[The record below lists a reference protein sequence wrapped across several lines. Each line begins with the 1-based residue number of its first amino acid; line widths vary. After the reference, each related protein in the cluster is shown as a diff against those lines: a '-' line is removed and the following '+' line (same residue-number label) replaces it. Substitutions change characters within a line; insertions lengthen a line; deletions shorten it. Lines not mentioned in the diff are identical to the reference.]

1 MSITSRRA
9 SIITLLALTLAGLA
23 QPGDAQYYYQ
33 APPSAYQNDT
43 LGGTLV
49 GGGLGAVTGAI
60 IGGRKHGG
68 QDALIGAGVGAI
80 TGGLLGKSKDNADAR
95 AVAAGNAV
103 AMNANAQ
110 IAAQAVTSTDLI
122 QMTRAGLSE
131 DLIISTMQ
139 SRGTRLDL
147 SPNGLIAL
155 KQNGVSDRVVLAAQQ
170 TAGIG
175 YGPPVAQPINPAPV
189 VVAPA
194 YVAPPAVIVR
204 PAPVVRI
211 YGGYGYG
218 WGPHYYHHRHW

>member
-1 MSITSRRA
+1 M
-9 SIITLLALTLAGLA
+9 LALTVVGLA
-23 QPGDAQYYYQ
+23 QPAEAQYYYQ

-80 TGGLLGKSKDNADAR
+80 TGGLIGKSQDNADAR
-95 AVAAGNAV
+95 SVAAGNAA
-103 AMNANAQ
+103 AMGANAQ
-110 IAAQAVTSTDLI
+110 IAAQAVTTTDLI

-139 SRGTRLDL
+139 SRGSRLDL

-170 TAGIG
+170 TAG
-175 YGPPVAQPINPAPV
+175 YGPAIAQPINPSPV

-194 YVAPPAVIVR
+194 YIAPPPAVIVR

-211 YGGYGYG
+211 YGGYG
-218 WGPHYYHHRHW
+218 WGPHYYHHHHHHW

>member
-1 MSITSRRA
+1 MTTMYTHRRA
-9 SIITLLALTLAGLA
+9 FIFSLLTLNLGSLA
-23 QPGDAQYYYQ
+23 APADAQYYYQ

-43 LGGTLV
+43 VGGTLV

-68 QDALIGAGVGAI
+68 QDALIGAGVGAL
-80 TGGLLGKSKDNADAR
+80 TGGLLGKAQDNADAR
-95 AVAAGNAV
+95 QVAAGSAA

-110 IAAQAVTSTDLI
+110 IAAQAVTTTDLI

-139 SRGTRLDL
+139 SRGSRLDL

-170 TAGIG
+170 TAG
-175 YGPPVAQPINPAPV
+175 YGPTYAQPINPGPPV

-194 YVAPPAVIVR
+194 PAVMVVR
-204 PAPVVRI
+204 PAPVVRF
-211 YGGYGYG
+211 YGG
-218 WGPHYYHHRHW
+218 WGPYYGPYHHHHHW